1 MIHYTI
7 YKENTGEIVFTG
19 IAVKEDEIKNMAAEG
34 QSYLL
39 EASKENQLV
48 DNGTVAD
55 MPPKPDGEY
64 IFNYTSKT
72 WVFNEPVATEKAL
85 YQRDQLLKNGPDRI
99 SPLWFSA
106 MTDEQKKI
114 WADYRQALLDITKQT
129 GFPMNIVWPQMPG
142 QTA

>member
-7 YKENTGEIVFTG
+7 YKNDTGEIVFTG
-19 IAVKEDEIKNMAAEG
+19 VAAQEDEIKNMTAVG
-34 QSYLL
+34 QSCLL

-72 WVFNEPVATEKAL
+72 WVFNEPVATAKAL
-85 YQRDQLLKNGPDRI
+85 YQRDQLLKDGPDRI
-99 SPLWFSA
+99 NPIWFSA
-106 MTDEQKKI
+106 MTTEQQQA
-114 WADYRQALLDITKQT
+114 WADYRQALLDITDQS
-129 GFPMNIVWPQMPG
+129 GFPMMIDWPARPDQ
-142 QTA
+142 AA